1 MINWGNLAANAAW
14 IVGCAIALAA
24 LSYASWE
31 AAESGE
37 KFSARL
43 QQRSYQLAFDL
54 AGLLFCLGLAATSSN
69 LLLAIAWLAL
79 AIAFLTMGAVRLRKR
94 D

>member
-24 LSYASWE
+24 LSYASYE

-37 KFSARL
+37 KFSVRL
-43 QQRSYQLAFDL
+43 QQRGDQLVLGL
-54 AGLLFCLGLAATSSN
+54 AGLLFRLGLAATSGN
-69 LLLAIAWLAL
+69 NLLAIVWLAL
-79 AIAFLTMGAVRLRKR
+79 AVTFLTMGVIQLLKQS
-94 D
+94 

>member
-1 MINWGNLAANAAW
+1 MINWGNLAANAVW

-24 LSYASWE
+24 LSYASYE

-37 KFSARL
+37 KFSVRL
-43 QQRSYQLAFDL
+43 QQRGYQLALDL
-54 AGLLFCLGLAATSSN
+54 AGLLFCLGLAATSDN
-69 LLLAIAWLAL
+69 TLLAVAWLAL
-79 AIAFLTMGAVRLRKR
+79 AAAFLTMGVIRLLKK

>member
-24 LSYASWE
+24 LSYASYE

-37 KFSARL
+37 KFSVRL
-43 QQRSYQLAFDL
+43 QQRGDQIVLGL
-54 AGLLFCLGLAATSSN
+54 AGLLFCLGLAATSGN
-69 LLLAIAWLAL
+69 NLLAIVWLAL
-79 AIAFLTMGAVRLRKR
+79 AVTFLTMGVIQLLKQS
-94 D
+94 